1 MLTRHGSSEGGGG
14 AIRTT
19 LTALF
24 HGDSGVGKS
33 WFADTVPGPRLI
45 LDAEGRARYT
55 PSGPKIMWDPKAGPP
70 PVYDGTW
77 QTCIVQVVDFETIR
91 LVYTWLRS
99 GQHPF
104 VSVVIDSL
112 MEAQKRCID
121 AVAGVNALDQ
131 QDWGT
136 LLRHLEGLVRNY
148 RDLTLL
154 PDATQ
159 TVQVVIFVVGSRNV
173 EGKMKPLLQG
183 QLQDTV
189 PFYIDVVGYLY
200 KQPVT
205 SPEGL
210 VSYTRQLLIDQQPGF
225 VAKDNTGYLVSQL
238 GPVVPVQS
246 VDQPGFTIA
255 SLLDII
261 HQSGQ
266 PMVVQEGATA

>member
-1 MLTRHGSSEGGGG
+1 M
-14 AIRTT
+14 
-19 LTALF
+19 
-24 HGDSGVGKS
+24 
-33 WFADTVPGPRLI
+33 I

-55 PSGPKIMWDPKAGPP
+55 PSGPKIMWDPKVGPP

-77 QTCIVQVVDFETIR
+77 ETCIVQVVDFETIR

-99 GQHPF
+99 GQHQF

-159 TVQVVIFVVGSRNV
+159 TVQVVVFVVGSRNV

-210 VSYTRQLLIDQQPGF
+210 VTYSRQLLIDQQPNF
-225 VAKDNTGYLVSQL
+225 VAKDNTGHLVSQL
-238 GPVVPVQS
+238 GPVVPIQS
-246 VDQPGFTIA
+246 ADQAGFNLS

-266 PMVVQEGATA
+266 PMVVQEGAAV